1 MAVKEE
7 ALNQD
12 LVIAPGEVMTDDELA
27 LVQSLSLAF
36 PGAALRGCHF
46 HFTQCLW
53 RKVQKLG
60 LAEDYRE
67 KDETVK
73 ANNYHLCLENTP
85 SYYWNLW

>member
-12 LVIAPGEVMTDDELA
+12 LIIAPSEVMTDYELA
-27 LVQSLSLAF
+27 LVQSLSLEF
-36 PGAALRGCHF
+36 SGAALRGCHF
-46 HFTQCLW
+46 HFAECLW

-67 KDETVK
+67 RNMDSHIQPLDIV
-73 ANNYHLCLENTP
+73 
-85 SYYWNLW
+85 